1 MARENWTKRSKR
13 WTKKKYIYDFQQY
26 ETRRFIG
33 DSVYACKAN
42 IVEPENHQS
51 NLLMIQN

>member
-1 MARENWTKRSKR
+1 MNK
-13 WTKKKYIYDFQQY
+13 KKKYIYDFQQY